1 MPSTYLTEKQ
11 YFNLVAAIAYMHDCR
26 VVSLN
31 YSERTITLVG
41 PPKSVHTCSLELEAL
56 LGR

>member
-11 YFNLVAAIAYMHDCR
+11 YFNLVASIAYLHDCR

-31 YSERTITLVG
+31 YSKRIITLAG
-41 PPKSVHTCSLELEAL
+41 LPKSVRTCSIELEAL

>member
-1 MPSTYLTEKQ
+1 MPSKYLTEKQ
-11 YFNLVAAIAYMHDCR
+11 YYNLVAAIAFLHDCR

-31 YSERTITLVG
+31 YLERIITLAG
-41 PPKSVHTCSLELEAL
+41 PPKAVHTCSLELEAL